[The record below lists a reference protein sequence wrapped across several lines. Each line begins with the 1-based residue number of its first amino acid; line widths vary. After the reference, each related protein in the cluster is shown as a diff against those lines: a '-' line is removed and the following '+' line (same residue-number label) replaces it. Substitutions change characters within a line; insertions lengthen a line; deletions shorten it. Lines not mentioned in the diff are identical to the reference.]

1 MWALLIRWLS
11 YLSWLFMSVD
21 GSIAYLSVH
30 VESLGK
36 LFCPHEV
43 VTLSLEP
50 LGLLLVHGR
59 GRALLLHLGTQ
70 KHYITYLLKSYCLST
85 TSTKVDP
92 YYEGCKGSKWKRIE

>member
-70 KHYITYLLKSYCLST
+70 KHYITYFKELLFK
-85 TSTKVDP
+85 
-92 YYEGCKGSKWKRIE
+92 YYIYKGRSLLRGLQG